1 MCAIDRCLMR
11 TETSFRIAEVLSF
24 APRYRW
30 LMHLLGKCKSY
41 NLFPFGVPGGGY
53 SVYSQGAPGNAG
65 KSQVNNTRLQPTT
78 AGKLF
83 HNCVD

>member
-41 NLFPFGVPGGGY
+41 NHLSFGVPGAAT
-53 SVYSQGAPGNAG
+53 VFTLRVPLATQANP
-65 KSQVNNTRLQPTT
+65 R
-78 AGKLF
+78 
-83 HNCVD
+83 